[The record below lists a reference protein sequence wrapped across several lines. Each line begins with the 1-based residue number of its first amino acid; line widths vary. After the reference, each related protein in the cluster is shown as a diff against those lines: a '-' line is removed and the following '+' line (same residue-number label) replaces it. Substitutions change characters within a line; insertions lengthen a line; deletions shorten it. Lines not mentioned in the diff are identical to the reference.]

1 MDMIRTLRCLFDPL
15 IEQASLVLTDCH
27 PLDRRASRRYGLLE
41 YHGTLNDG
49 RLVLLGVYQL
59 APWRTIT
66 AEMWVPDEVRRMPP
80 QASVESVALRRWV
93 WSYDLLTDGDV
104 LARTIVAE
112 VATWLG
118 PCGPTEPDPEAP
130 SAES

>member
-15 IEQASLVLTDCH
+15 IEQTSLVLTDSQ
-27 PLDRRASRRYGLLE
+27 PLDRRASGTYGLLE
-41 YHGTLNDG
+41 YHGTLDDG

-66 AEMWVPDEVRRMPP
+66 AEMWVPDEIRWMPP
-80 QASVESVALRRWV
+80 QATVESVALRRRV

-112 VATWLG
+112 VATWVG
-118 PCGPTEPDPEAP
+118 PCGPTEPDSEPP
-130 SAES
+130 SAAS